1 MYVHQR
7 TDKEAKAVVER
18 TDGTEQWFQKL
29 RHLGTVQRVREDGK
43 TCTKK
48 KTTLFTNLYK
58 GNSRKKREGQ
68 YMYCARQAMAC
79 QPVLTCSQS
88 CPYTNSLF
96 RAALIKIKSSIS
108 SSFRNKWEL

>member
-48 KTTLFTNLYK
+48 QHSLQICIKETQGRK
-58 GNSRKKREGQ
+58 GKGSICTVQGRPWP
-68 YMYCARQAMAC
+68 A
-79 QPVLTCSQS
+79 
-88 CPYTNSLF
+88 SL
-96 RAALIKIKSSIS
+96 S
-108 SSFRNKWEL
+108 

>member
-1 MYVHQR
+1 MVSEIKTLGHS
-7 TDKEAKAVVER
+7 
-18 TDGTEQWFQKL
+18 TEGEGRWKDM
-29 RHLGTVQRVREDGK
+29 H
-43 TCTKK
+43 K

-68 YMYCARQAMAC
+68 YLYCARQAMAC

-108 SSFRNKWEL
+108 SSFRTKWEL